1 MEPISKIF
9 DFLKESN
16 LTMIGYKFQDERT
29 KDELIS
35 KLPCIEIFEFDS
47 SFSVLATLKQKV
59 RERKIGSV
67 LDGEDFSK
75 AEFLVVDLA
84 GFRSKSDEAISRSK
98 EISGM
103 VEEMRAHTIGTEY
116 RLIVLSPV
124 NSNPS
129 GEGEVPSFRG
139 GSRSLYAA
147 DLVYVIE
154 GRKINIV
161 KNRFDGDNISVSL
174 DGLKDYKYICSYENN
189 K

>member
-9 DFLKESN
+9 EYLKESN
-16 LTMIGYKFQDERT
+16 LTMIGYKFRDERT

-35 KLPCIEIFEFDS
+35 KIPCIEIFEFDS
-47 SFSVLATLKQKV
+47 SFSVMAALKQKV

-67 LDGEDFSK
+67 IDGEYFLQ

-98 EISGM
+98 EISDM

-116 RLIVLSPV
+116 KLIVLSPV

-129 GEGEVPSFRG
+129 GEVPSFRG

-147 DLVYVIE
+147 DLVYMIE
-154 GRKINIV
+154 GRKINIL
-161 KNRFDGDNISVSL
+161 KNRFDGDNISISL

>member
-16 LTMIGYKFQDERT
+16 LTMIGYKFRDERI

-35 KLPCIEIFEFDS
+35 KIPCIEIFEFDS
-47 SFSVLATLKQKV
+47 SFSVMATLKQTV

-67 LDGEDFSK
+67 IDGEDFSQE
-75 AEFLVVDLA
+75 EFLVVDLA

-98 EISGM
+98 EISDM

-116 RLIVLSPV
+116 KLIVLSPI

-129 GEGEVPSFRG
+129 GEVPSFRG

-154 GRKINIV
+154 GRKINIL
-161 KNRFDGDNISVSL
+161 KNRFDGDNITISL

>member
-9 DFLKESN
+9 DFLKDSN
-16 LTMIGYKFQDERT
+16 LTVIGYKFQDERT
-29 KDELIS
+29 KDEFIS
-35 KLPCIEIFEFDS
+35 KIPCIEIFEFDS
-47 SFSVLATLKQKV
+47 SFSVMAALKQKV

-67 LDGEDFSK
+67 LDGEDFSRP
-75 AEFLVVDLA
+75 EFLVVDLA
-84 GFRSKSDEAISRSK
+84 GFRYKSDEVISISK
-98 EISGM
+98 EISNL
-103 VEEMRAHTIGTEY
+103 VEEMRSHTIGTEY

-129 GEGEVPSFRG
+129 GEVPSFRG

-154 GRKINIV
+154 GRKINIL